1 MGSSRQTTASHYQ
14 LQGYRMLGSGF
25 RYRRLGIWSG
35 FMGGWLVG
43 IQKGISSTVVL
54 AIHSIH
60 TEKQELYGAHTPCA
74 LQFIENS
81 FIGYVTL
88 GSFV

>member
-43 IQKGISSTVVL
+43 YIMYKV
-54 AIHSIH
+54 
-60 TEKQELYGAHTPCA
+60 
-74 LQFIENS
+74 
-81 FIGYVTL
+81 VTL
-88 GSFV
+88 